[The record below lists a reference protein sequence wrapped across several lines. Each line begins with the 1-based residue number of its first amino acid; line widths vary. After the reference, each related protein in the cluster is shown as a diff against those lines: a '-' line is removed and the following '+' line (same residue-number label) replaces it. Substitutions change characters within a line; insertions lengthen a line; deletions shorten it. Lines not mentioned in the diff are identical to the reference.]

1 MTTVPAPALEA
12 LPAIIFQFSSS
23 RLELLNREI
32 PVYPGLTRAK
42 LSRILRGEWQKL
54 VPEEFHPVVRKLASL
69 SDTPGYTIVE
79 FPVYWMGSA
88 AWLRVYAAAA
98 SEQGG
103 KRTIIGLVQDVTFE
117 RHLPVENESSA
128 EAAPETEEEPFRK
141 LRHDISGSLTSILMN
156 CEMLLDKTTDPAM
169 KKRIT
174 TILSETLR
182 VDQYL
187 QQVQA

>member
-1 MTTVPAPALEA
+1 M
-12 LPAIIFQFSSS
+12 
-23 RLELLNREI
+23 
-32 PVYPGLTRAK
+32 TRAK
-42 LSRILRGEWQKL
+42 LGRILRGEWQKL
-54 VPEEFHPVVRKLASL
+54 VPEEFHPIVRKLVSL
-69 SDTPGYTIVE
+69 SDTPGYTTVE

-117 RHLPVENESSA
+117 RHLPVENESPS
-128 EAAPETEEEPFRK
+128 EAAPEVEEEPFRK
-141 LRHDISGSLTSILMN
+141 LRHDISGSLTAILMN
-156 CEMLLDKTTDPAM
+156 CEMLLDKAADPAM

-187 QQVQA
+187 QQFHG

>member
-1 MTTVPAPALEA
+1 MTTIPAPALEA

-23 RLELLNREI
+23 RLELLNRDV

-42 LSRILRGEWQKL
+42 LGRILRGEWQKL

-69 SDTPGYTIVE
+69 SDTPGYTTVE
-79 FPVYWMGSA
+79 FPVYWMGNT

-98 SEQGG
+98 SEPGG

-117 RHLPVENESSA
+117 RHLPVESESPS
-128 EAAPETEEEPFRK
+128 EAAPEGDEEPFRK
-141 LRHDISGSLTSILMN
+141 MRHEINGSLTTILMN
-156 CEMLLDKTTDPAM
+156 CEMLHDHTADPAT
-169 KKRIT
+169 KKRIAA
-174 TILSETLR
+174 ILSETLR

-187 QQVQA
+187 QQFTG

>member
-1 MTTVPAPALEA
+1 MTTVPAPALET
-12 LPAIIFQFSSS
+12 LPAIVFQYASS
-23 RLELLNREI
+23 RLDLLNRDL

-42 LSRILRGEWQKL
+42 LARILHGEWQKL

-69 SDTPGYTIVE
+69 SDAPGYTTVE

-98 SEQGG
+98 SERGG

-117 RHLPVENESSA
+117 RHLPVENESTP
-128 EAAPETEEEPFRK
+128 EATPEGEEEPFRK

-156 CEMLLDKTTDPAM
+156 CELLLDKTSDPAT

-187 QQVQA
+187 QQFHG

>member
-1 MTTVPAPALEA
+1 MTTIPAPALET

-23 RLELLNREI
+23 RLELLNRDV

-69 SDTPGYTIVE
+69 SDTPGYTTVE

-88 AWLRVYAAAA
+88 AWLRVYAAAV

-117 RHLPVENESSA
+117 RHLPVENESPS
-128 EAAPETEEEPFRK
+128 ETAPEGEEEPFRK
-141 LRHDISGSLTSILMN
+141 LRHDISGSLTAILMN
-156 CEMLLDKTTDPAM
+156 CEMLLDKAADPAM

-187 QQVQA
+187 QQFHG